1 MKDDRECN
9 LNLLQMHTPSSINI
23 EQILEMFVKKI
34 PRRLFSQFLV
44 FSET

>member
-1 MKDDRECN
+1 MKDDWECN

-34 PRRLFSQFLV
+34 LQFLV